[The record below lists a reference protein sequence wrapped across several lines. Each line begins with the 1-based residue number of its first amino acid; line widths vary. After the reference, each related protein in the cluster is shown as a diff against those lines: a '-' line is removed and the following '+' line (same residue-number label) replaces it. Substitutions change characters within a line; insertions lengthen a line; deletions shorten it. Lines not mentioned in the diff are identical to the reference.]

1 MTSRQNMS
9 LSQCALHCDQT
20 LFPCITAAEA
30 ISIQNS
36 THSHVWNI
44 WSTPTFALS
53 CFIMLLLCF
62 STHLTMR
69 YTSTVSV
76 CKFLLQI
83 CVHFCLSTFAS
94 LISLFACSYNVA
106 FRYWE
111 NFERSFFPSTFVMI
125 QESHPYW
132 HTVLNTLSA
141 LNTLSCCHIF
151 FNFMWLEIKFATKY
165 YFCLV
170 GVERDTQKNNN
181 LQLAIYLGMYICA

>member
-1 MTSRQNMS
+1 MKYLINTNLCSQLLYNAPSVFLNTFNYAIYIYS
-9 LSQCALHCDQT
+9 L
-20 LFPCITAAEA
+20 
-30 ISIQNS
+30 
-36 THSHVWNI
+36 
-44 WSTPTFALS
+44 
-53 CFIMLLLCF
+53 
-62 STHLTMR
+62 
-69 YTSTVSV
+69 

-151 FNFMWLEIKFATKY
+151 FNFMWLKIQFATKY

-170 GVERDTQKNNN
+170 GVDRDTQKNNN